1 MHNATNWEF
10 MQASSDH
17 ALIVLRRCL
26 FIVSMPMFYIS
37 FALPVQSRALGAS
50 ALEIG
55 GLFSLFTFS
64 ILLMRP
70 VIGFGID
77 YLGRRLFFL
86 LALLL
91 YIGAYTGY
99 TVAGSIEM
107 MYVARFFQ
115 GIGAALLL
123 ITVDTMTTDLAPTN
137 ARGESMGRNM
147 EFQTR
152 ASAVG
157 ATIGF
162 SLVGIVP
169 LLAWRLSFGLF
180 AVLAVVAFIYALLKL
195 PESRPDNNQ
204 AHTQHMPLSADLIRL
219 FALLVLLGTAGA
231 LILPIYLIYLQDS
244 FTEDPRM
251 LSWAFLPAAF
261 VFMFLPSKLGA
272 LADRLNP
279 RVMMAVGMLTAGC
292 LYFAM
297 PLASNFWILVLVY
310 SLSVIG
316 WSLIEP
322 TRRLITASLAPTT
335 SLARTFGLA
344 EMAYGL
350 GATAGPLIGGYLY
363 DHVSHTSPFMFNGG
377 LMLVAAVASIWLLRN
392 TASKATP

>member
-1 MHNATNWEF
+1 
-10 MQASSDH
+10 
-17 ALIVLRRCL
+17 
-26 FIVSMPMFYIS
+26 
-37 FALPVQSRALGAS
+37 
-50 ALEIG
+50 
-55 GLFSLFTFS
+55 
-64 ILLMRP
+64 
-70 VIGFGID
+70 
-77 YLGRRLFFL
+77 
-86 LALLL
+86 
-91 YIGAYTGY
+91 
-99 TVAGSIEM
+99 
-107 MYVARFFQ
+107 
-115 GIGAALLL
+115 
-123 ITVDTMTTDLAPTN
+123 
-137 ARGESMGRNM
+137 
-147 EFQTR
+147 
-152 ASAVG
+152 
-157 ATIGF
+157 
-162 SLVGIVP
+162 VP

-180 AVLAVVAFIYALLKL
+180 AVLAVLALIYAILKL
-195 PESRPDNNQ
+195 PESRPDNSQ
-204 AHTQHMPLSADLIRL
+204 GHIQHMPLSADLIRL

-231 LILPIYLIYLQDS
+231 LILPIYLIYLQDG
-244 FTEDPRM
+244 FTEDPRL

-297 PLASNFWILVLVY
+297 PLTSNFCILVLVY

-363 DHVSHTSPFMFNGG
+363 DHVSHTSPFIFNGG
-377 LMLVAAVASIWLLRN
+377 LMVAAAVASIWLLRN
-392 TASKATP
+392 AASKAAT

>member
-1 MHNATNWEF
+1 

-50 ALEIG
+50 AVEIG

-64 ILLMRP
+64 ILLIRP

-86 LALLL
+86 LALQL
-91 YIGAYTGY
+91 YIGAYAGY

-137 ARGESMGRNM
+137 ERGESMGRTM
-147 EFQTR
+147 EFQAR
-152 ASAVG
+152 ASVVG

-162 SLVGIVP
+162 SVVGIVP

-180 AVLAVVAFIYALLKL
+180 AVLAVLALIYALLKL
-195 PESRPDNNQ
+195 PESRPDNSQ

-279 RVMMAVGMLTAGC
+279 RLMMVVGMLTAGC

-297 PLASNFWILVLVY
+297 PLANNFWILVLVY

-363 DHVSHTSPFMFNGG
+363 DYVSHTSPFMFNGG